1 MGGEPFQ
8 GVGLSE
14 GGGERHPLQGALW
27 RLRGWPPTSVPIGAR
42 LHVAQHSQTPHILV
56 LHALCDSPKHLHVL
70 CVQGVYVP
78 DMILEH
84 TTQRVLVM
92 EWVEGRRLRRA
103 GKNGEGPSAAELQED
118 LKLVEIGVQ
127 CSLEQVRSCL
137 CPSMSLFCPS

>member
-1 MGGEPFQ
+1 MRW
-8 GVGLSE
+8 L
-14 GGGERHPLQGALW
+14 
-27 RLRGWPPTSVPIGAR
+27 
-42 LHVAQHSQTPHILV
+42 
-56 LHALCDSPKHLHVL
+56 
-70 CVQGVYVP
+70 QGVYVP

-127 CSLEQVRSCL
+127 CSLEQVNSVHL
-137 CPSMSLFCPS
+137 AVS